1 MDLALNKVLVAP
13 STSARDQEPAR
24 FTVVEYG
31 SDMVGNKGVRVH

>member
-24 FTVVEYG
+24 FTIVEYE
-31 SDMVGNKGVRVH
+31 